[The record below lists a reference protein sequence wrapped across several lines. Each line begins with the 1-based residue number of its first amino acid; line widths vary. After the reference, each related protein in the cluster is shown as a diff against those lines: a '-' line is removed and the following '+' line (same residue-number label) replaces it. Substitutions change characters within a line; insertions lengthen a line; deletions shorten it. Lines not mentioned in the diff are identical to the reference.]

1 MFEHKVVD
9 SVLLPALFVVL
20 RAEWLF
26 LAVAHGLDALWGDPM
41 LQERLLH
48 RFRAT
53 ASESNVVFL
62 RSAVVTV
69 SFDENLNARM
79 LREEGCVIFDR

>member
-9 SVLLPALFVVL
+9 PILLPALFVVL
-20 RAEWLF
+20 GAERLF
-26 LAVAHGLDALWGDPM
+26 LAVADGLDALCGDPM

-53 ASESNVVFL
+53 GSEGNVVFL
-62 RSAVVTV
+62 GSAVVTV